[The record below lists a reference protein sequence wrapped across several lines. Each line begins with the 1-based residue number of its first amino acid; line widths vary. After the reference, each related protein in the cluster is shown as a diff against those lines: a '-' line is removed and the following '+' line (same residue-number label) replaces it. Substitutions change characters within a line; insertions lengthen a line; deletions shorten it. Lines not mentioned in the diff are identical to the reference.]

1 MRNLLTKPV
10 LVLGLRPPL
19 AVDARTGM
27 KTRKLGT
34 VFVLLAAMPWL
45 IGCETV
51 RDSPNP
57 QFEKQVQRAQECR
70 QIQAKLVGD
79 RPVTPERAEE
89 IAKTMTPT
97 GCAARLPGYY

>member
-1 MRNLLTKPV
+1 
-10 LVLGLRPPL
+10 
-19 AVDARTGM
+19 M
-27 KTRKLGT
+27 KTRKLGI
-34 VFVLLAAMPWL
+34 VFVLLAVMPWP

-51 RDSPNP
+51 RNSPNP

-70 QIQAKLVGD
+70 QMQAKLVGD
-79 RPVTPERAEE
+79 QPVTPERAEE